1 MKKIIILLKIWLI
14 ILKFDNKL
22 VFVENKAVKNFLY
35 YMRDGKIFVIS
46 NNLENHTYMTS
57 NNPVIG
63 SWLDVVFHTYM
74 TSNNPVIG
82 SWLDVVFHSYQI
94 MTIIC
99 YKYFLIKYNPLK
111 KPLSQIQTLKI
122 SV

>member
-14 ILKFDNKL
+14 ILKFGYKL
-22 VFVENKAVKNFLY
+22 VYVEKKVVKNFLP

-46 NNLENHTYMTS
+46 NNLENHTYVTT

-63 SWLDVVFHTYM
+63 SWLDVVFH
-74 TSNNPVIG
+74 
-82 SWLDVVFHSYQI
+82 LYQI

-99 YKYFLIKYNPLK
+99 HKYFLIKYNP
-111 KPLSQIQTLKI
+111 
-122 SV
+122 